1 MPKNVFFKFTATQR
15 AGIFLLLL
23 IIIGIQ
29 VAYYF
34 REIKFEEDT
43 SLEKQQWLS
52 LQSQIDT
59 MKIEKVNYKP
69 TIYPF
74 NPNFITDF
82 KGYNLGM
89 STAEIDRLL
98 EFRKKNLY
106 VNSAEEFQALT
117 KVSDSLLATMEPY
130 FKFPDW
136 VKNKKQAKEFEKY
149 PNQAYAKKE
158 KAPIIDIN
166 LASQEDLIK
175 VYGIGPGLSER
186 ILKQKELLGGFISM
200 DQMEDVWG
208 LSPEVIEKLKGQFNV
223 GVVPNVKKVKIND
236 ASAKELQLFP
246 YFRYPLNKEIVTYRS
261 MNNGIKNSEDLS
273 KIKGFPIEKIKKKK
287 KYMEY

>member
-1 MPKNVFFKFTATQR
+1 MPKNDFFKFTATQR

-29 VAYYF
+29 ISYYF

-43 SLEKQQWLS
+43 SLDKQQWLS

-82 KGYNLGM
+82 KGYKLGM

-98 EFRKKNLY
+98 EFRKKNRY
-106 VNSAEEFQALT
+106 VNSVEEFQDLT
-117 KVSDSLLATMEPY
+117 KVSDSLLATIEPY

-136 VKNKKQAKEFEKY
+136 VKNKKQTNA
-149 PNQAYAKKE
+149 
-158 KAPIIDIN
+158 
-166 LASQEDLIK
+166 
-175 VYGIGPGLSER
+175 
-186 ILKQKELLGGFISM
+186 
-200 DQMEDVWG
+200 
-208 LSPEVIEKLKGQFNV
+208 
-223 GVVPNVKKVKIND
+223 
-236 ASAKELQLFP
+236 
-246 YFRYPLNKEIVTYRS
+246 
-261 MNNGIKNSEDLS
+261 
-273 KIKGFPIEKIKKKK
+273 
-287 KYMEY
+287 

>member
-1 MPKNVFFKFTATQR
+1 MPKNDFFKFTATQR

-136 VKNKKQAKEFEKY
+136 VKNKKQSKGFEKY

-223 GVVPNVKKVKIND
+223 GAVPNVKKVKIND

-273 KIKGFPIEKIKKKK
+273 KIKGFPIEKIKIIE

>member
-1 MPKNVFFKFTATQR
+1 MPKNDFFKFTATQR

-136 VKNKKQAKEFEKY
+136 VKNKKQSKGFEKY

-175 VYGIGPGLSER
+175 VYGIGLGLSER

-273 KIKGFPIEKIKKKK
+273 KIKGFPIEKIKIIE
-287 KYMEY
+287 KYIEY